1 MAAAGDHRGA
11 GAASCRPRRVAAA
24 WGPAVSRPRPRV
36 RLTRGTHGAG
46 QCEPGCA
53 RSTWTVRLPRGPHS
67 RGPDV
72 AASEDPLFVEV
83 EADVWESEQGKSHH
97 P

>member
-1 MAAAGDHRGA
+1 MAALGRAE
-11 GAASCRPRRVAAA
+11 
-24 WGPAVSRPRPRV
+24 W
-36 RLTRGTHGAG
+36 
-46 QCEPGCA
+46 
-53 RSTWTVRLPRGPHS
+53 LPRGARPSAARALGVKAFFLSVS
-67 RGPDV
+67 RVDA